1 MNDIPSP
8 NRDRPGA
15 GAAPSAGTPSGRRA
29 NARLSMVWIIPVI
42 VLIVT
47 LALAW
52 NAFSSRGKLV
62 SVSFEDA
69 TGITPG
75 ETALKFREV
84 TVGKVET
91 VRFSDDL
98 SRVIVDIRVEPSVAE
113 YIAADAK
120 FWVVRPEVTTSG
132 ISRLDTVLSGTFIEG
147 DWTAQS
153 TGPRPQ
159 MFTGMERS
167 PLIRSRDEGTWV
179 VLSSPNASGL
189 SEGAPIT
196 FRGLKVGRMEN
207 LRLSD
212 HDESVLIDAFI
223 EAPFNQRLTTATV
236 FWDVSGF
243 SVSLGAQGLALN
255 VNSVVTLLQGGASFG
270 TFSSGGSEVAP
281 GHRFRLY
288 EGQSEAEE
296 SFFGDDEGDQVRVS
310 LILPGELR
318 GVEVGT
324 DVQLGGLT
332 VGRVTDITVTVP
344 QEGAEAGHVM
354 QAVTVALSP
363 ARLGLSS
370 EAGDPLEWLQERV
383 AAGLR
388 ARPASGGFLG
398 ISVVIELLEVG
409 DAPPASIDMAASP
422 YPAFPVIEGNVQ
434 DMAGTAQGFLTR
446 IGDLPL
452 DETLRSAQAMMNSIT
467 ALAASEDT
475 KQIPASLRGV
485 LGETEAT
492 VGEIRTIVAALNEEA
507 AASKLSKAFDDT
519 AAAMEAVRVAA
530 EEIPEMVDKIEA
542 TVDDVQMID
551 YEKLGNSVQ
560 NLSDTATGLVDDLR
574 AMLGTDDAARL
585 PADLSQTLK
594 SASALMTDLRD
605 GGAVGNLN
613 ATLVSARNAAD
624 QIEGA
629 LAGLPD
635 LTARARA
642 MVARGEAVL
651 ASYGERSA
659 FNNEMLALMRELRR
673 TSSNFGSLARMI
685 ERNPRAFI
693 LGR

>member
-8 NRDRPGA
+8 SRERPQR
-15 GAAPSAGTPSGRRA
+15 GAASPAPSRRA
-29 NARLSMVWIIPVI
+29 NARISMVWAIPVI

-52 NAFSSRGKLV
+52 NAYSSRGQIV
-62 SVSFEDA
+62 SVGFEDA

-75 ETALKFREV
+75 ETTLKFREV

-91 VRFSDDL
+91 VRFTDDL

-113 YIAADAK
+113 FIGADAK

-147 DWTAQS
+147 DWTAVS

-167 PLIRSRDEGTWV
+167 PLIRSRDEGSWV
-179 VLSSPNASGL
+179 VLSAPSASGL

-212 HDESVLIDAFI
+212 DDETVLIDVFI
-223 EAPFNQRLTTATV
+223 EAPYNQRLTTATV

-243 SVSLGAQGLALN
+243 SVSLGANGLALN

-270 TFSSGGSEVAP
+270 TFASGGTAVSP

-288 EGQSEAEE
+288 PDLAAAEE

-310 LILPGELR
+310 LLLPGELR

-324 DVQLGGLT
+324 DIQLGGLT
-332 VGRVTDITVTVP
+332 VGRVTDLAVTVP
-344 QEGAEAGHVM
+344 ETGVDAGNVM
-354 QAVTVALSP
+354 QQVTAALSP
-363 ARLGLSS
+363 ARLGLPPDADS
-370 EAGDPLEWLQERV
+370 EMTLAWLEQRV
-383 AAGLR
+383 ASGLR

-398 ISVVIELLEVG
+398 ISVIIELLEVD
-409 DAPPASIDMAASP
+409 DAPAATIDMAALP
-422 YPAFPVIEGNVQ
+422 YPAMPVIEGNVQ

-452 DETLRSAQAMMNSIT
+452 DETLKSAQAMMNSIT
-467 ALAASEDT
+467 AIAASEDT
-475 KQIPASLRGV
+475 KQIPASLRAV
-485 LGETEAT
+485 LGETEAA
-492 VGEIRTIVAALNEEA
+492 VEEIRTIVAELNEQA
-507 AASKLSKAFDDT
+507 AASKLTKAFDDT
-519 AAAMEAVRVAA
+519 AAAMDAVRIAA
-530 EEIPEMVDKIEA
+530 EEIPDMVDKIEA
-542 TVDDVQMID
+542 TVDEVQMID
-551 YEKLGNSVQ
+551 YENLGNSVQ
-560 NLSDTATGLVDDLR
+560 KLSDTATGLVDDLR
-574 AMLGTDDAARL
+574 VMLGTDDAAQL

-594 SASALMTDLRD
+594 SASALMTDLRE

-613 ATLVSARNAAD
+613 AMLASARKAAD
-624 QIEGA
+624 QVETA
-629 LAGLPD
+629 LAGFPD
-635 LTARARA
+635 LTSRARA
-642 MVARGEAVL
+642 MIARSETVI

-673 TSSNFGSLARMI
+673 ASSNFGSLARMI